1 MSSQIKLQQ
10 PIING
15 SLRSTN
21 FFNGRLVT
29 GADMSR
35 EQTARREAV
44 SRIGQAV
51 GEGIAYGLEVEQDV
65 SAGSDPVVSIKAGLA
80 VNRCGQALH
89 LPQDTS
95 VNLLVRFGTIE
106 KASKIFGDCK
116 PLETGTYTA
125 GYGLYLLVISP
136 AESSEGSAPTSGLQ
150 NAFSTCNTD
159 VVLETVQFRLL
170 AIDPFLTGE
179 TVPDQNLLRN
189 YIAYRCFGTAELQGF
204 FADPIGFELDS
215 YGLMDEMREKTLSKS
230 DVPLAL
236 VNWTS
241 TGIKFV
247 EMWAVRRRITRSPEN
262 GRWSFP
268 VGDRRQ
274 SEAEAM
280 YSQFADQIREIR
292 SKETNLETIT
302 AVSRFNY
309 LPSAGWLPVKVPVG
323 GLNISN
329 ATTSKGFAPQAF
341 FGQLGSK
348 EVAMLDGSRLRWL
361 IQESFQ
367 HDPIDLK
374 QDKKIRLYLLWE
386 NVRAVETGIG
396 TQLILI
402 FTKQTLPYSGTAR
415 FGYSEFDLSRI
426 AGAVV

>member
-10 PIING
+10 PVING

-29 GADMSR
+29 GADMLR

-44 SRIGQAV
+44 SRLGQAA
-51 GEGIAYGLEVEQDV
+51 GEGIAYGLEVEHDV
-65 SAGSDPVVSIKAGLA
+65 SAGNQPIVNVKAGLA

-89 LPQDTS
+89 LWQDTS
-95 VNLLVRFGTIE
+95 VNLLERFGTIE
-106 KASKIFGDCK
+106 KASTSFSDCK
-116 PLETGTYTA
+116 AIESGTYTV

-136 AESSEGSAPTSGLQ
+136 AESSEGSAPTSGLK

-179 TVPDQNLLRN
+179 TLPAQNLLRN

-204 FADPIGFELDS
+204 LADPFGVEINS
-215 YGLMDEMREKTLSKS
+215 YGLMDEMREKTLATG
-230 DVPLAL
+230 DVPLAV

-241 TGIKFV
+241 SGIRFV
-247 EMWAVRRRITRSPEN
+247 EMWAVRRRITRSSEN

-268 VGDRRQ
+268 VSDRRQ

-280 YSQFADQIREIR
+280 YYQFANQVEDIR
-292 SKETNLETIT
+292 SKEANLETIT
-302 AVSRFNY
+302 AAQSFQ
-309 LPSAGWLPVKVPVG
+309 LIFLSAGFLPVKVPVG

-329 ATTSKGFAPQAF
+329 AAASKGFAPQTF
-341 FGQLGSK
+341 FGQLGSR
-348 EVAMLDGSRLRWL
+348 EVAMLDGSRLRRL
-361 IQESFQ
+361 ILESFQ
-367 HDPIDLK
+367 YDSIDLK

-386 NVRAVETGIG
+386 NVRAVETG
-396 TQLILI
+396 
-402 FTKQTLPYSGTAR
+402 TAHN
-415 FGYSEFDLSRI
+415 
-426 AGAVV
+426 